1 MPPRVFAVWA
11 KTLRGQLT
19 HEKESAN
26 DRPPWPRT
34 NYRLLIHITSCVGET
49 LKLKFAINIY
59 SVSLIRVLSITWETW
74 RLGFFAGKKN
84 SFALK
89 ISKRKLQKYIVPL
102 HTDTTKYHM
111 GKVTEALFIVDV
123 HRNW

>member
-1 MPPRVFAVWA
+1 MPP
-11 KTLRGQLT
+11 RGQLT

-49 LKLKFAINIY
+49 LTLKFAINIY
-59 SVSLIRVLSITWETW
+59 SVSLIRVLSVTWETW

-89 ISKRKLQKYIVPL
+89 ISKRNYKSTL
-102 HTDTTKYHM
+102 YHYTQTRLNTIWE
-111 GKVTEALFIVDV
+111 K
-123 HRNW
+123 